1 MSEKVKVLTQRDV
14 EVLLWNAMC
23 ESTKG
28 SEILTKFGIV
38 PNGLDTEV
46 DVKVTV
52 NGVEVPFI
60 EEVGR
65 FLSQYRDH
73 VKNEAKRM
81 VRKCVVDTHLDTVE
95 EALSELIEHIRDAD
109 KDITDKLCC
118 VLGKERS

>member
-52 NGVEVPFI
+52 NGVEVSFMETMSGVFAEFNWHVHARAKELVEDYI
-60 EEVGR
+60 RSQTWHTLQDKVRDIDDALGDLNREV
-65 FLSQYRDH
+65 Q
-73 VKNEAKRM
+73 
-81 VRKCVVDTHLDTVE
+81 
-95 EALSELIEHIRDAD
+95 SELE
-109 KDITDKLCC
+109 KMWSK
-118 VLGKERS
+118 S